1 MVSAPKP
8 KSVYKPLSAG
18 KSFTPAR
25 PKPKVSAGGGKKA
38 NGYDD
43 GPRPPREAPPRVA
56 QGPRTQSKPLPGPRQ
71 PKGPPPTSVLRPAEP
86 AKPPSSRPQPQQTD
100 WTASAKGG
108 SVSWI
113 EGLDS
118 SSVLVQQGF
127 PDSGPVVLHDP
138 EIQEVMSDS
147 ANILYELAEDAHE
160 QMSLHHDTDWTQFP
174 EVGEA
179 LKAIGIEELALCVA
193 LCPGRAKWG
202 VGVAGNQKKR
212 SQAARLSLCLAVA
225 SECSTNES
233 VCHSRPCWG
242 EFYSMAEAEMEAG
255 HMAGPR
261 HHAPN
266 GKGRPGQQK
275 GARRP
280 KEPVA
285 SAYDTEEDPADSA
298 EAAEESQEFP
308 EEGEEAAVEEE
319 EVPIEAE
326 EEPWEEVETEEVAE
340 PAEHVEPAPKR
351 PRTTATPA
359 AVSKSLAPHWLYI
372 QDMPPSL
379 QGLPQETLS
388 LLAGNWKR
396 KQLLDAAEKA
406 LAAALG
412 EEADEVYLEDDAD
425 FNKFSSV
432 SDAFKEKSGA
442 EEPITVAISPTQ
454 ELWAVGAGSQGK
466 QRSAAAMVAL
476 ATQVALYKAECGE
489 ELPDLSKLPAFA
501 SFVEEAQGAKE

>member
-8 KSVYKPLSAG
+8 KSVYKPNSNLSADKG
-18 KSFTPAR
+18 FTPAR

-38 NGYDD
+38 NGYD
-43 GPRPPREAPPRVA
+43 GPRPPKEAPPSTA

-71 PKGPPPTSVLRPAEP
+71 PKGPPPTSLLRPAEP
-86 AKPPSSRPQPQQTD
+86 AKPPNKRPQQTN
-100 WTASAKGG
+100 WTASAK

-147 ANILYELAEDAHE
+147 ANILYELAEDASE

-202 VGVAGNQKKR
+202 VGVAGNEKKR
-212 SQAARLSLCLAVA
+212 MQAARLSLCLAVA

-233 VCHSRPCWG
+233 ICHSRPCWG
-242 EFYSMAEAEMEAG
+242 EFYSMAEEAASHG
-255 HMAGPR
+255 AGPR
-261 HHAPN
+261 HHTPN

-280 KEPVA
+280 KEPVV
-285 SAYDTEEDPADSA
+285 SAYDTEEDPAEEAD
-298 EAAEESQEFP
+298 AAEEPQEFP
-308 EEGEEAAVEEE
+308 EEGEDPAVEEE

-326 EEPWEEVETEEVAE
+326 EEPWEEAENEEVAE
-340 PAEHVEPAPKR
+340 PAEQVEPAPKR
-351 PRTTATPA
+351 PRTTASPA

-396 KQLLDAAEKA
+396 KQLLDAAESA
-406 LAAALG
+406 LSAALG
-412 EEADEVYLEDDAD
+412 EEADEVYVEEDPDW
-425 FNKFSSV
+425 NKFSTV
-432 SDAFKEKSGA
+432 FDAFKEKSGA
-442 EEPITVAISPTQ
+442 EEHITVAISPTQ
-454 ELWAVGAGSQGK
+454 ELWAVGAGSQAN
-466 QRSAAAMVAL
+466 QRVAASKVAL

-501 SFVEEAQGAKE
+501 SFVEEAQEAKE